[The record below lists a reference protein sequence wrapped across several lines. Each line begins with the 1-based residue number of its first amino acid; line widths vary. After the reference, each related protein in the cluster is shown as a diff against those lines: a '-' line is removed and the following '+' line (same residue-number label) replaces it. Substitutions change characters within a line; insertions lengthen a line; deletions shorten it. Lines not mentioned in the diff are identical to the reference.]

1 VVVPLVG
8 AAAIVILRRR
18 VSLRTVRALS
28 LAASV
33 TTAGLAAAL
42 LVAAHSTVQV
52 YWFGNWTPRH
62 GVALGVSFAVD
73 SFGAA
78 GALFAAG
85 LVAAAVLAGVGTRK
99 FGPLAHAL
107 ALVLLAAAAG
117 FCLTG
122 DIFNLFVFFE
132 LMSVCTIALCA
143 LDTGN
148 LRALHGALHFAVL
161 NTIGAFLVLIGIALL
176 YARTG
181 ALNLALIGE
190 RLAAHRPDNLVVVA
204 LSLLIVGFLVKA
216 AIVPFHFWLVD
227 AAPAA
232 PPAVAML
239 MVGVLD
245 TLGLY
250 AVARIYWT
258 AFSGAIHPHQ
268 AAVAATLIGA
278 GVLTAVVGAAACLL
292 PARPGRRFVFVAI
305 SHSGLMLIGVGLL
318 NPAGLGGFA
327 LYALADGATKA
338 ALFALADGRDPQTGL
353 SWGADQARWALL
365 VLAGLILAGM
375 PPAGTWVAKG
385 LLEEG
390 TSGVGRIALEGL
402 VLVVSALT
410 AGAVFR
416 VAFDE
421 RRSHP
426 HSLTSGGTGS
436 PRSWTQPIRLAAAGL
451 LVGAFALGVI
461 PGLATRGVA
470 AARRVQDRATYAA
483 HVLATHAPAVSHH
496 AGVSL
501 GVAPVTLG
509 ILSVLG
515 ALAVAH
521 RPSPVG
527 ASPVIRAGTSAVV
540 TRLRALH
547 GGRIGDSTAWLTF
560 GTAAIGAVLV
570 VALR

>member
-1 VVVPLVG
+1 M
-8 AAAIVILRRR
+8 ILRRR
-18 VSLRTVRALS
+18 LSLEAVRGLS
-28 LAASV
+28 LATSL
-33 TTAGLAAAL
+33 TTAGLAGAL
-42 LVAAHSTVQV
+42 LVAAHSTVLV

-62 GVALGVSFAVD
+62 GVALGVSFTVD

-78 GALFAAG
+78 GALFAAV
-85 LVAAAVLAGVGTRK
+85 LVTAAIVAGVGTRK

-107 ALVLLAAAAG
+107 TLVLLAAAAG

-122 DIFNLFVFFE
+122 DLFNLFVFFE
-132 LMSVCTIALCA
+132 LMSVCTITLCA
-143 LDTGN
+143 LDTSN
-148 LRALHGALHFAVL
+148 LRALHGALHFAVI
-161 NTIGAFLVLIGIALL
+161 NSIGAFFVLIGIALL

-181 ALNLALIGE
+181 ALNLALIGQ
-190 RLAAHRPDNLVVVA
+190 RLAAHRPDDLVVVA
-204 LSLLIVGFLVKA
+204 LTLLVVGFLIKA

-258 AFSGAIHPHQ
+258 VFSSAIHPHQ
-268 AAVAATLIGA
+268 ATVAAILIGA

-292 PARPGRRFVFVAI
+292 PARPGRQFAFVAI

-338 ALFALADGRDPQTGL
+338 ALFALANGHGTETFSRRVDR
-353 SWGADQARWALL
+353 ARWTLL
-365 VLAGLILAGM
+365 VVAGLILAGM
-375 PPAGTWVAKG
+375 PPAGTSVAKG

-410 AGAVFR
+410 AGTVLR
-416 VAFDE
+416 VAFSE
-421 RRSHP
+421 RRSRRP
-426 HSLTSGGTGS
+426 TSVGTGS
-436 PRSWTQPIRLAAAGL
+436 PRSSTLPVHVAAAGL
-451 LVGAFALGVI
+451 LGSAFALGVV
-461 PGLATRGVA
+461 PGLASRGVA
-470 AARRVQDRATYAA
+470 AARHVQDRARYAA
-483 HVLATHAPAVSHH
+483 QVLSSHAPAVSHS
-496 AGVSL
+496 AGGVRL
-501 GVAPVTLG
+501 GLVPVTLG
-509 ILSVLG
+509 LVSALG
-515 ALAVAH
+515 ALVVAY
-521 RPSPVG
+521 RPSTVRV
-527 ASPVIRAGTSAVV
+527 SSAVRAV
-540 TRLRALH
+540 TSPMVPRLRALH

-560 GTAAIGAVLV
+560 GTAAIGAALV
-570 VALR
+570 VAIR

>member
-1 VVVPLVG
+1 VAVPLVG

-78 GALFAAG
+78 GALFAAV
-85 LVAAAVLAGVGTRK
+85 LVAAAVLAGVGTPK

-278 GVLTAVVGAAACLL
+278 GVLTAVVGA
-292 PARPGRRFVFVAI
+292 
-305 SHSGLMLIGVGLL
+305 LMLIGVGLL

-353 SWGADQARWALL
+353 SWGTDQARWALL

-483 HVLATHAPAVSHH
+483 HVLATHAAAVSHH